1 MLVPYLDEYHRLEE
15 MLGDD
20 GVIVTGLRCSPM
32 QQIMRD
38 WMGYERFFYE
48 LHDHQT
54 KVERLYELTAELSRK
69 VLNILVNSPVKIVK
83 VCTNRVSAVHTPIF
97 KKYFVP

>member
-48 LHDHQT
+48 LHDH
-54 KVERLYELTAELSRK
+54 
-69 VLNILVNSPVKIVK
+69 
-83 VCTNRVSAVHTPIF
+83 
-97 KKYFVP
+97 